1 MHILMLQQTYIQ
13 PPSKHCSSVLHPASP
28 LLDDIFSWS
37 THYLEISANTG
48 KCTTITMN
56 VILVALISPFSKLHI
71 VTFSDVEY

>member
-48 KCTTITMN
+48 KCTKIKVN
-56 VILVALISPFSKLHI
+56 VILIALIFPFSTLQI